1 MKYVKLCCLLSAL
14 CCMPSY
20 AVDEMQSAVDISTP
34 EEVLVV
40 EEGIRFACDQNS
52 IDKIETGMDQYLS
65 SLGITPVLFFKR
77 VDKVKGIL
85 RYTLSTPLTDTN
97 TLNFKDRPELG
108 IQDEVVTL
116 PTQRGEIGSIST
128 VSKKEIVLA
137 MMQHGRLTRLK
148 GAACDIE
155 ALKDHVAIRQ
165 NTVAWAEHLTW
176 NWPDGDY
183 ARWNRKY
190 WDRGTP
196 KAGVSLHDA
205 LNDVFLNPDKYA
217 VGCYTATKL
226 IIVQGVLDYY
236 RRIKNSP
243 AQLKLVEQRLLHDQ
257 DPLVGI
263 EPAKMWDFEKDFDLR
278 DADRPGKLLKI
289 KQDVMPM
296 NFVPGDWVY
305 FLNTDPVS
313 YEKTGYE
320 GSNAIYMG
328 RNKFDDY
335 YNDNNHSYTYTQK
348 LDEVYQWRHGVFSRS
363 RDFEKIKPITQQDVE
378 RLSKRPA
385 EGGLLKSI
393 RVSPYFFTYEDLPVL
408 VDP

>member
-1 MKYVKLCCLLSAL
+1 MKLVSWFYMLSAL
-14 CCMPSY
+14 CCTPLY
-20 AVDEMQSAVDISTP
+20 AVDKLESSVGLITP

-40 EEGIRFACDQNS
+40 EEGIRFSCDPNK
-52 IDKIETGMDQYLS
+52 IDNIESGMDQYLS
-65 SLGITPVLFFKR
+65 SLGIPADLFFKK
-77 VDKVKGIL
+77 VDKNKGVL
-85 RYTLSTPLTDTN
+85 RYTLNTPLADTN
-97 TLNFKDRPELG
+97 TLNLKDRPELG
-108 IQDEVVTL
+108 IQDDVVTL
-116 PTQRGEIGSIST
+116 PAKHGVIISIKT

-137 MMQHGRLTRLK
+137 MLQHGRLTKLK
-148 GAACDIE
+148 GAACDID

-165 NTVAWAEHLTW
+165 NTVAWVEHLVW

-183 ARWNRKY
+183 ARWNKKY
-190 WDRGTP
+190 WHKGTP
-196 KAGVSLHDA
+196 KPGVALHDA
-205 LNDVFLNPDKYA
+205 FNDVFWNPDKYA

-226 IIVQGVLDYY
+226 VIVQSVLDYY

-243 AQLKLVEQRLLHDQ
+243 AQLQLVEQRLLHDQ

-263 EPAKMWDFEKDFDLR
+263 EPAKMWDFEKDFDPQDEL
-278 DADRPGKLLKI
+278 RPGKFLKI

-335 YNDNNHSYTYTQK
+335 YNDNNHSYTYKQK

-363 RDFEKIKPITQQDVE
+363 RDFEKIKPITQQDIE
-378 RLSKRPA
+378 RLSKNPA

-393 RVSPYFFTYEDLPVL
+393 RVSPYFFAYEELPVL